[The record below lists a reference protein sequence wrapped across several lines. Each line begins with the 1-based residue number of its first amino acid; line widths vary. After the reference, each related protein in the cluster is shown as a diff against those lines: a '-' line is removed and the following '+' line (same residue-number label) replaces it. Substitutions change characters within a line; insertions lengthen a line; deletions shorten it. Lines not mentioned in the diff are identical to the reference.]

1 MERRPAGITMIVILF
16 FLLGGLSLLWSG
28 LIFGVGGISS
38 LFGGLFGAE
47 PVTAYGQ
54 STAWSGFL
62 GLITAVV
69 QIVVAFGLLGMKKW
83 AWILALVGAGLT
95 VFQGLVGIFNG
106 GVFAFMCGSIGLV
119 LPLII
124 LIYLLN
130 PEIRSAFDAQPDR
143 AG

>member
-47 PVTAYGQ
+47 QVTAYGQ